1 MKKLKQKSQL
11 LQLLLLT
18 ALMVA
23 VSLSA
28 MATTADAPWLSVFDK
43 LMNILV
49 GPTARIIAILAV
61 ALVGL
66 KMIFGQMEEGGK
78 QGMKVAFGISI
89 IFAAITWG
97 PSFFGYSG
105 SVLLG

>member
-1 MKKLKQKSQL
+1 MKKLKQFSKL
-11 LQLLLLT
+11 FLLLS
-18 ALMVA
+18 LMMVI
-23 VSLSA
+23 SIGA

>member
-1 MKKLKQKSQL
+1 MKKLKQFSKL
-11 LQLLLLT
+11 FLLLS
-18 ALMVA
+18 LMMVI
-23 VSLSA
+23 SIGA
-28 MATTADAPWLSVFDK
+28 MATTADAPWVGTLDK
-43 LMNILV
+43 LMNILA
-49 GPTARIIAILAV
+49 GPTSRIFAILAIV
-61 ALVGL
+61 AVGF
-66 KMIFGQMEEGGK
+66 KMMFGQMEEGGK

>member
-1 MKKLKQKSQL
+1 MKKLKQKSKEMKKWL
-11 LQLLLLT
+11 IPL
-18 ALMVA
+18 ALMIINISV
-23 VSLSA
+23 
-28 MATTADAPWLSVFDK
+28 MATTADAPWLSPFDK

-78 QGMKVAFGISI
+78 QGMKAVFGIALMF
-89 IFAAITWG
+89 FASTWV

-105 SVLLG
+105 SVLIG

>member
-78 QGMKVAFGISI
+78 QGMKAAMGIALMF
-89 IFAAITWG
+89 FASTWV

-105 SVLLG
+105 SVLIG

>member
-1 MKKLKQKSQL
+1 MKKLKKSKGTKKWL
-11 LQLLLLT
+11 IPL
-18 ALMVA
+18 ALMIIN
-23 VSLSA
+23 VSVI
-28 MATTADAPWLSVFDK
+28 ATTADAPWLSPFDK

-61 ALVGL
+61 AFVGL

-78 QGMKVAFGISI
+78 QGMKTALGISLMF
-89 IFAAITWG
+89 FASTWV

-105 SVLLG
+105 SVLIG

>member
-1 MKKLKQKSQL
+1 MEKLKQKSKGMRKHLIL
-11 LQLLLLT
+11 L
-18 ALMVA
+18 ALMTI
-23 VSLSA
+23 SLSA

-78 QGMKVAFGISI
+78 QGMKAAMGITLMF
-89 IFAAITWG
+89 FASTWV

-105 SVLLG
+105 SVLIG

>member
-1 MKKLKQKSQL
+1 MKKLKQFSKL
-11 LQLLLLT
+11 FLLLS
-18 ALMVA
+18 LMMVIRIG
-23 VSLSA
+23 A
-28 MATTADAPWLSVFDK
+28 MATTADAPWVGTLDK
-43 LMNILV
+43 LMNILA
-49 GPTARIIAILAV
+49 GPTARIFAILAIV
-61 ALVGL
+61 AVGF
-66 KMIFGQMEEGGK
+66 KMMFGQMEEGGK

>member
-78 QGMKVAFGISI
+78 QGMKASFGIALMF
-89 IFAAITWG
+89 FASTWV

-105 SVLLG
+105 SVLIG

>member
-78 QGMKVAFGISI
+78 QGMKAAFGIALMF
-89 IFAAITWG
+89 FASTWV

-105 SVLLG
+105 SVLIG

>member
-78 QGMKVAFGISI
+78 QGMKAAFGIALMFLLVHGFLVSLDI
-89 IFAAITWG
+89 V
-97 PSFFGYSG
+97 
-105 SVLLG
+105 VLY

>member
-1 MKKLKQKSQL
+1 MEKLKQKSKGARKYL
-11 LQLLLLT
+11 TLLT
-18 ALMVA
+18 LMTI
-23 VSLSA
+23 SLNA
-28 MATTADAPWLSVFDK
+28 MATTADAPWLSPFDK

-61 ALVGL
+61 AFVGL

-78 QGMKVAFGISI
+78 QGMKTALGISLMF
-89 IFAAITWG
+89 FASTWV

-105 SVLLG
+105 SVLIG

>member
-1 MKKLKQKSQL
+1 MKKLKQKSKGVRKYL
-11 LQLLLLT
+11 ILLT
-18 ALMVA
+18 LMTI
-23 VSLSA
+23 SLSA

-78 QGMKVAFGISI
+78 QGMKAAMGIALMF
-89 IFAAITWG
+89 FASTWV

-105 SVLLG
+105 SVLIG

>member
-1 MKKLKQKSQL
+1 MKKLKQFSKL
-11 LQLLLLT
+11 FLLLS
-18 ALMVA
+18 LMMVI
-23 VSLSA
+23 SIGA
-28 MATTADAPWLSVFDK
+28 MATTADAPWVGTLDK
-43 LMNILV
+43 LMNILA
-49 GPTARIIAILAV
+49 GPTARIFAILAIV
-61 ALVGL
+61 AVGF
-66 KMIFGQMEEGGK
+66 KMMFGQMEEGGK

>member
-18 ALMVA
+18 TLMVA

-28 MATTADAPWLSVFDK
+28 MATTADAPWVGTLDK
-43 LMNILV
+43 LMNILA
-49 GPTARIIAILAV
+49 GPTSRIFAILAIV
-61 ALVGL
+61 AVGF
-66 KMIFGQMEEGGK
+66 KMMFGQMEEGGK

-105 SVLLG
+105 SVLIG